1 MSKVLPAAL
10 ILLASASVARAA
22 DPPAV
27 PQPQLGG
34 PLVKGVCFLSEDQ
47 VLQTAKV
54 AVAANQRLQALKT
67 QAQAEINAAR
77 APIDVDYKT
86 LQADAPKGPAADIE
100 RRRLAIQARY
110 QTVQDVTDQRNR
122 EIEATRVKVI
132 ARLSGEMQPVL
143 AQVYKAH
150 GCGLLLNR
158 ALVIG
163 GNMGEDLTA
172 EVIKGVDAR
181 AAPIAFDREIL
192 PPAKP

>member
-1 MSKVLPAAL
+1 MSKVLLAAL
-10 ILLASASVARAA
+10 VVAAAASVARAA
-22 DPPAV
+22 DAPAV

-34 PLVKGVCFLSEDQ
+34 PLVKGVCFLSEDT

-77 APIDVDYKT
+77 APIDADFKA
-86 LQADAPKGPAADIE
+86 LQADAPKGPTADIE
-100 RRRLAIQARY
+100 KRRVAIQARY
-110 QTVQDVTDQRNR
+110 QTVQDITDQRNR

-143 AQVYKAH
+143 AQVYKAR

-158 ALVIG
+158 SSVIG
-163 GNMGEDLTA
+163 GNMGGDLTDD
-172 EVIKGVDAR
+172 VIKGVDAK
-181 AAPIAFDREIL
+181 AAPVAFDREIL
-192 PPAKP
+192 PPAKK